1 LSPSTPSY
9 LDAYSQRDR
18 DELLLVH
25 AILVASRRWRSN
37 FAELM
42 RLQDGV
48 DSATE
53 GSTSTLCFLGS
64 APLGLT
70 QVELC
75 ELVGVSGPSMTN
87 RLEILE
93 RRGLVSRETMVGDR
107 RARLVKILPP
117 GLALLETLIREAS
130 ALGRHTFEGLDDD
143 SVIKLRGM
151 ITDIA
156 SRLATSR

>member
-1 LSPSTPSY
+1 MLSCQC
-9 LDAYSQRDR
+9 AAR
-18 DELLLVH
+18 
-25 AILVASRRWRSN
+25 
-37 FAELM
+37 
-42 RLQDGV
+42 
-48 DSATE
+48 
-53 GSTSTLCFLGS
+53 
-64 APLGLT
+64 LT

-143 SVIKLRGM
+143 SVVRLRGM

-156 SRLATSR
+156 SRLAASR